1 MSDEAKKQAAAA
13 ALEHVRDGMALGL
26 GTGSTAAWFV
36 RLLGERVAGGLTVRG
51 VATSA
56 ATEALAREVGVPMTT
71 LDELPELDLAIDGA
85 DEVDTHMDLIK
96 GGGGALLRE
105 KIVASCARQFL
116 VIVDGSK
123 RVRRLGAFPLP
134 VEVIPMAAIPIQRRL
149 ADHGREVRIRQGADG
164 QPFRTD
170 EGNLILDC
178 EFGQIADTA
187 LLARTLNDIPGVVE
201 HGLFVAMTD
210 MVIIAGENGLTT
222 MGGLD

>member
-1 MSDEAKKQAAAA
+1 MSDEAKRAAAAA
-13 ALEHVRDGMALGL
+13 ALDHVRDGMALGL

-36 RLLGERVAGGLTVRG
+36 RLLGERVAAGLDVRG
-51 VATSA
+51 VATSD
-56 ATEALAREVGVPMTT
+56 ATEALAREVGIAVTT
-71 LDELPELDLAIDGA
+71 LDELPALDLAVDGA

-96 GGGGALLRE
+96 GAGGALLRE

-116 VIVDGSK
+116 VIVDASK
-123 RVRRLGAFPLP
+123 RVRRLGACPLP
-134 VEVIPMAAIPIQRRL
+134 VEVIPMAATPIRRRL
-149 ADHGREVRIRQGADG
+149 ADHGREVRLRTTTDG

-170 EGNLILDC
+170 EGNFILDC
-178 EFGQIADTA
+178 GFGQIADPA

-210 MVIIAGENGLTT
+210 MVIVAGENGITT

>member
-36 RLLGERVAGGLTVRG
+36 RLLGERVTAGLKVRG

-56 ATEALAREVGVPMTT
+56 ATESLAHEVGVPITT
-71 LDELPELDLAIDGA
+71 LDEVPDLDLAIDGA
-85 DEVDTHMDLIK
+85 DEVDAHMDLIK

-105 KIVASCARQFL
+105 KIVASCAKQLL

-134 VEVIPMAAIPIQRRL
+134 VEVIAMAATPIRRRL
-149 ADHGREVRIRQGADG
+149 ADHGREVRVRLGADG

-178 EFGQIADTA
+178 EFGTIADAA
-187 LLARTLNDIPGVVE
+187 LLARTLDAIPGVVE

-210 MVIIAGENGLTT
+210 MVIVAGDHGLTT
-222 MGGLD
+222 MGSLD